1 MKFKL
6 RNLFS
11 LSSKH
16 DTTREKKSELRH
28 FSKEYKLGGVL
39 GKGGFGTVHAAVR
52 LSDGLKVA
60 VKEVVKENITALGK
74 NNVPMEV
81 LLLQQ
86 VSDVPGVIRLLDYF
100 ETRDSFYIVMEMF
113 NGCDLYDYIS
123 ERGPFQEKVA
133 KELFGQVVDT
143 LITCQERGVL
153 HGDIKDENILIDLNT
168 SRVKLIDF
176 GSGAWI
182 QPGAFTE
189 YQGTRVY
196 APPEWIKHRRFN
208 AEGLTV
214 WSLGILLYDMIC
226 GDIPYETDDQ
236 ILSRSLVWYDQLGL
250 SQEVKSLVVG
260 CLNHDMAGRMTL
272 LEIRE
277 HPWMKS

>member
-1 MKFKL
+1 MVCSMPVICLSISL
-6 RNLFS
+6 RVNLCQ
-11 LSSKH
+11 
-16 DTTREKKSELRH
+16 RRW
-28 FSKEYKLGGVL
+28 
-39 GKGGFGTVHAAVR
+39 
-52 LSDGLKVA
+52 
-60 VKEVVKENITALGK
+60 
-74 NNVPMEV
+74 
-81 LLLQQ
+81 
-86 VSDVPGVIRLLDYF
+86 PGSCLV
-100 ETRDSFYIVMEMF
+100 
-113 NGCDLYDYIS
+113 
-123 ERGPFQEKVA
+123 
-133 KELFGQVVDT
+133 QVVDT

-196 APPEWIKHRRFN
+196 APPEWIKHRRFH

-250 SQEVKSLVVG
+250 SKEVKSLVVG

-272 LEIRE
+272 LEIRD